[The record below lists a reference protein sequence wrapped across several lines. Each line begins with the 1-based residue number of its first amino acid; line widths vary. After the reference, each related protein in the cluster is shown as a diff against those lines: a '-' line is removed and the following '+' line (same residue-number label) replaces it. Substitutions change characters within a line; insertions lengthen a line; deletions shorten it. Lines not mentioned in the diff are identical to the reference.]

1 MKFAILRT
9 PVQLVILYEYA
20 ILNAV
25 EPGTEPMKGVPTATH
40 NIAPERS
47 APYATPL
54 TELKSVVLDPTTA
67 VQSMPLDE
75 YASVLAEASAL
86 PPSIHPSPHLFHYSR
101 T

>member
-1 MKFAILRT
+1 
-9 PVQLVILYEYA
+9 LYEYA

-25 EPGTEPMKGVPTATH
+25 DPGNDPTKGAPTATH
-40 NIAPERS
+40 KGVPSES

-75 YASVLAEASAL
+75 
-86 PPSIHPSPHLFHYSR
+86 
-101 T
+101 